1 MEKEDF
7 SPSLTPPISPYI
19 EESLSELSHSKPPL
33 FCCVSDHSRDGGRL
47 FSPDGYIGRGSLKR
61 LLLRLDPSPTDY
73 ETDTVDLFGFPWV
86 TETALVESTK
96 LLFGLFRQQLHRL
109 ENLIQSSSHDFGQ
122 ASSVHFE
129 AEEIRKHCVTF
140 LLYVKVF
147 ISRYLE
153 PSRGMDNGTVHPYEK
168 LEAELPS
175 VLLGELHATVLY
187 IGKLQD
193 LPSNIHGAFSIQ
205 NQGKLLPPSWHLL
218 HLHLDIH
225 WSILEIL
232 HLLGEKMLGQVVYA
246 HQFMNQTG
254 ENLTN
259 ISLFEEHC
267 THLLCDLVGFAI
279 NKYTKVRPTD
289 ALTSCHYLCDCT
301 KELWVMIIHLLD
313 HRSKASHTEFFWSY
327 VNKLLRILL
336 EGTHVDKTRQHFTAH
351 CKDPLGFS
359 WWLVTH
365 LAELYQYSR
374 NGAVEGKKVEDN
386 WSFVEELLKRSC
398 DNQGGVL
405 EEQLRMHLQCCLTLC
420 RLWDSNVKTVTS
432 LWEYYSK
439 NLNNAFTIPWL
450 GLKGLMSVSKTP
462 FSMLELVK
470 SCCSEQQSP
479 DLYRMANSF
488 QIFLRIVALQ
498 MNKETTGTHP
508 WKQIKGRVYSKFHQ
522 RKMQELSEAG
532 LMNFLSLFL
541 VLAATAEVEDVVS
554 RVSDLLGL
562 LNPSSISTTQKA
574 LIWRG
579 LFAFILLYE
588 EKGLDIGVLAD
599 QLSVAF
605 QQAAKEFYL
614 KTTDNTRKLTLWTLL
629 STYIEGVQEV
639 FETSSYLH
647 LSEEKLLNEG
657 FVMLLP
663 ACRESELHTALGF
676 LQTVLARLR
685 SVYKRSSQSLQQSHT
700 AAAQKAPSPFV
711 AKERHLAIAG
721 ALWRNFFHFLKS
733 LRLSQTPPPQL
744 ADTAAGF
751 SLLAVDMPSTAPS
764 DLQPQPL
771 LSIMQNFGWDE
782 MLNPQLVSRYLSHLI
797 QNSALVASLSGVGSS
812 SYQALSVRS
821 WFRCVLQHHINV
833 TPNADQTDIGRVA
846 GKGNADQLSELTRL
860 VFKLPEMEMLLL
872 KAQIEQSAVKV
883 EPRPALS
890 LFIKAVGR
898 AYAGLQTL
906 AEKSAMVSKALEY
919 AGDILKYIKPY
930 LVNKGPPEGLQLS
943 YWTVG
948 CLVKHWALI
957 LATSKAQQLLFRII
971 DCLLL
976 PHALFQQDKGIPSPM
991 LSVLRDNLPLF
1002 LQGLSVISTVSQT
1015 QGAYLK
1021 QQLRNII
1028 QQYFGRF
1035 LPASPSLS
1043 AIVNHPILLALCESS
1058 SSPRTAQLRRTVL
1071 QVITDGYMQFKGHAP
1086 PPRLASI
1093 LSFLHEVLRR
1103 SDDSDLT
1110 SYTEPLPA
1118 VLKCLVL
1125 VNEPQVKRL
1134 STETLQLVVE
1144 HCQAVARGGP
1154 CTQLSSVLRQFVE
1167 EHMGVYDLQV
1177 YNVLEIVAVLEQ
1189 SIVIGLIPTTS
1200 RCLRDTEHK
1209 RGLGKNT
1216 SQRNAY
1222 KRLLS
1227 HLADEGQA
1235 EILNLDNE

>member
-1 MEKEDF
+1 MENEDF

-96 LLFGLFRQQLHRL
+96 LLFGLF
-109 ENLIQSSSHDFGQ
+109 
-122 ASSVHFE
+122 
-129 AEEIRKHCVTF
+129 
-140 LLYVKVF
+140 
-147 ISRYLE
+147 RYLE

-279 NKYTKVRPTD
+279 NKYTK
-289 ALTSCHYLCDCT
+289 
-301 KELWVMIIHLLD
+301 
-313 HRSKASHTEFFWSY
+313 FFWSY

-374 NGAVEGKKVEDN
+374 NGAVEGK
-386 WSFVEELLKRSC
+386 
-398 DNQGGVL
+398 
-405 EEQLRMHLQCCLTLC
+405 
-420 RLWDSNVKTVTS
+420 
-432 LWEYYSK
+432 
-439 NLNNAFTIPWL
+439 NNAFTIPWL

-943 YWTVG
+943 YWTVVLIPINIDDTKLKGSDRKIVLNGGLVTSSVSG

-1227 HLADEGQA
+1227 HLGDEGQA